1 MVFIIVILI
10 IALIIVYSA
19 RESLKEKNSSN
30 NSYHPYNRNN
40 SYNSNTDRDKL
51 NRLKTLSD
59 RLVLKTQEMADS
71 LSEEGLTTK
80 NNSMMIDVANDWET
94 ITDLYIELGDKA
106 NSLYIMMLGK
116 RQPFPTFMFCMQGFL
131 TEVQQTVEKEVRRS
145 SF

>member
-1 MVFIIVILI
+1 MEFIIVILI
-10 IALIIVYSA
+10 VALIIAYSS
-19 RESLKEKNSSN
+19 RQSLKEKNRSN
-30 NSYHPYNRNN
+30 NSYQSYNRNN

-71 LSEEGLTTK
+71 LSEEGLTAK
-80 NNSMMIDVANDWET
+80 NNSIMIDVANDWET

-116 RQPFPTFMFCMQGFL
+116 KQPFPMFMICMQGFL
-131 TEVQQTVEKEVRRS
+131 TEVQQTLEEEMRRS
-145 SF
+145 IF